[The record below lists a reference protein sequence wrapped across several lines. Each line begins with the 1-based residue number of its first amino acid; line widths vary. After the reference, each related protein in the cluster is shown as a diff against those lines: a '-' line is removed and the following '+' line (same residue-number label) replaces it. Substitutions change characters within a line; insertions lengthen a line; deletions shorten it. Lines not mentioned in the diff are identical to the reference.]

1 MTQLGTSE
9 PSLRRSEKPGTP
21 LNSADVDESRA
32 PATIKNHSSM
42 LHSSVPALLP
52 TLPDADE
59 AVVNEDYASTMLSKS
74 SATSHFAAA
83 LPLAPTNL
91 DERRP
96 VVGINKDHPSSL
108 SKFSSS
114 YPLPADI
121 VFADYL
127 LRSNRQMVLSTSTI
141 QPRWQDW
148 TWAQLRLPQFQALDH
163 DSHHGDLFLHND
175 ATLSL
180 SLLAHS

>member
-21 LNSADVDESRA
+21 LNPPDVDESRA
-32 PATIKNHSSM
+32 PAIIENGPSM
-42 LHSSVPALLP
+42 LHSSVLPLTPDEGVDHASLLLP
-52 TLPDADE
+52 
-59 AVVNEDYASTMLSKS
+59 KS
-74 SATSHFAAA
+74 STTSH
-83 LPLAPTNL
+83 LAPTNVEEVEP
-91 DERRP
+91 DISK
-96 VVGINKDHPSSL
+96 VHPSPL
-108 SKFSSS
+108 LKASSHL
-114 YPLPADI
+114 LPADI

-127 LRSNRQMVLSTSTI
+127 LRSNRPMVLSASSV

-163 DSHHGDLFLHND
+163 DSHNDELFRQND
-175 ATLSL
+175 AAITF